1 MTSRK
6 KMYPYGHIRRKGLWD
21 HVENLAVY
29 DHDAPWRSHCGHP
42 QSGDVTVPNTQPGGW
57 TLNPHHQPWA
67 STVSKNSHG

>member
-29 DHDAPWRSHCGHP
+29 DHDAPWRSHRGHP
-42 QSGDVTVPNTQPGGW
+42 QSGDVTVPNV
-57 TLNPHHQPWA
+57 PHTARWLDTE
-67 STVSKNSHG
+67 STPPTMGKHGFQK